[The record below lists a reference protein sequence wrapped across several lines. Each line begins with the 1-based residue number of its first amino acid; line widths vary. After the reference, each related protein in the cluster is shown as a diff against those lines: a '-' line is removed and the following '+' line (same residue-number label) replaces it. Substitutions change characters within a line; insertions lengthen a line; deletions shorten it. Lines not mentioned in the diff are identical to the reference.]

1 MSDSFVNP
9 WTVVCQAPFS
19 MEFSMQGY
27 WSGFLC
33 PFPGD
38 LPSSGKKPISSVPPT
53 LQADSLPLSHPRA
66 AAAKSLQSCPTLCNP
81 IDGSPPGSSVRGICQ
96 ARVLEWVA
104 IGFSYMFVRY
114 SDSTVLYKCSVS
126 LLIFWFPCAGKTQVV
141 KSDTN
146 VVLLS
151 ISVFTSV
158 KIFFIFRGTL
168 MLDIYIFVIVI
179 FSS

>member
-1 MSDSFVNP
+1 MEKVSRHVLEKDVILSVVEWNVLYTFV
-9 WTVVCQAPFS
+9 A
-19 MEFSMQGY
+19 
-27 WSGFLC
+27 
-33 PFPGD
+33 
-38 LPSSGKKPISSVPPT
+38 
-53 LQADSLPLSHPRA
+53 AA
-66 AAAKSLQSCPTLCNP
+66 AAAKSLQSCPTLCDP